1 MWRKEEKSSMSSVDF
16 NSKKI
21 GVVGIGGIG
30 GYVGALLADKY
41 SDVTFV
47 VRGARKE
54 LIEKNGL
61 TLTAD
66 YTRSRT
72 VKPAH
77 VASSADELK
86 DMDYI
91 FICVKNYSLEQVCG
105 LLKNAV
111 KEGTVIVPVMN
122 GVNPGDRVREY
133 LEREGVK
140 GATVMDSLI
149 YIVSFIGEDGSIIQQ
164 GDYANMYIGI
174 KGVDGTKS
182 EEVVNTAKLL
192 DDAGMDCEAA
202 ADIEREIWKKYMLNA
217 AFNVETARYNNT
229 IGQLREDP
237 YKANQYETLVR
248 EAYMV
253 AKAKNVDVNEN
264 DVAEIIDKFYHR
276 HNYDATSSLQRDVVA
291 HRTTELDTFCGYLVK
306 EGERLGLKLPVTN
319 EMYAALVE
327 LTR

>member
-21 GVVGIGGIG
+21 GIVGIGGIG

-61 TLTAD
+61 KLTAD
-66 YTRSRT
+66 YTSSRT

-77 VASSADELK
+77 VVGSADQLK

-105 LLKNAV
+105 LLRNAV
-111 KEGTVIVPVMN
+111 KEGTVIVPIMN

-133 LEREGVK
+133 LERDGVK

-182 EEVVNTAKLL
+182 EAVVNTAKLL

-202 ADIEREIWKKYMLNA
+202 VDIEREIWKKYMLNA

-264 DVAEIIDKFYHR
+264 DVDEIIDKFYHR

-306 EGERLGLKLPVTN
+306 EGERLGLELPVTN